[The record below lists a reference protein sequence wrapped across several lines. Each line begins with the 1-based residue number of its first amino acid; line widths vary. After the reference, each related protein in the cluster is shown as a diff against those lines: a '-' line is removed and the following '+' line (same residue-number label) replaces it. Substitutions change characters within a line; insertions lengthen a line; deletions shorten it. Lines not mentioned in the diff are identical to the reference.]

1 MELIE
6 KYVSP
11 KRFAE
16 ICNPQIQFKL
26 REMGA
31 GYVMCKEMKA
41 PTMREIRDVFGIET
55 IQNWV
60 SIQVD
65 NLNDFCNVRE
75 KMTDKQKDELSHIIA
90 CQYGGLNI
98 AEVSLMFMKVKGGDF
113 GEFYGILDTVRF
125 MSIIKKFMV
134 ERRYVLE
141 KEYEKRKEEKEK
153 EERESW
159 KKDMM
164 SRDEL
169 KKAISEG
176 KFPTLANIGLN
187 NIIGG
192 K

>member
-1 MELIE
+1 
-6 KYVSP
+6 
-11 KRFAE
+11 
-16 ICNPQIQFKL
+16 
-26 REMGA
+26 
-31 GYVMCKEMKA
+31 
-41 PTMREIRDVFGIET
+41 
-55 IQNWV
+55 
-60 SIQVD
+60 
-65 NLNDFCNVRE
+65 
-75 KMTDKQKDELSHIIA
+75 
-90 CQYGGLNI
+90 
-98 AEVSLMFMKVKGGDF
+98 MFMKVKGGDF

-169 KKAISEG
+169 KRAISEG
-176 KFPTLANIGLN
+176 KFPTLASIGLN